1 MPPAFPPRDSARSLD
16 TTSPHGGLRV
26 EADLLRQTV
35 VRLNQEL
42 SGLQQAMATR
52 AVIDQAKGAI
62 RTVTGVSNDEAFALL
77 AARSQHTN
85 RKLSTV
91 ALDVLAALDRDED
104 RPAAVLSALQLPDQR
119 AHLYAGDGAPP
130 RWRSL
135 RRWDPLAASV
145 TDRDQLLAL
154 ADLGEQLAGAPDRAV
169 VVDVLLRE
177 GAEALGAFAA
187 TFATVQDGAAALDVE
202 GISLGD
208 DAPDVVP
215 LDADHPVAEVL
226 RTGRTELLSRP
237 DLALRYPAHPR
248 PERLR
253 GLAVI
258 PVARDTGR
266 PAVWSLLFDHGVP
279 SDRSSRAMLDRAGR
293 LATRALSRAV

>member
-1 MPPAFPPRDSARSLD
+1 VPPAFPPPDSARSLD
-16 TTSPHGGLRV
+16 TPSADGGLRV
-26 EADLLRQTV
+26 EADLLRETV
-35 VRLNQEL
+35 VRLTHEL

-62 RTVTGVSNDEAFALL
+62 RTVTGVSNDEAFTLL
-77 AARSQHTN
+77 ATRSQNTN

-91 ALDVLAALDRDED
+91 ALDVLAAVDSDV
-104 RPAAVLSALQLPDQR
+104 RPAAVLSALQLPDPRPQP
-119 AHLYAGDGAPP
+119 ADGDGAPP

-135 RRWDPLAASV
+135 RRWDPVSAGV
-145 TDRDQLLAL
+145 TDRDQLLAV
-154 ADLGEQLAGAPDRAV
+154 ADLGEQLASAPDRAV
-169 VVDVLLRE
+169 VVDVLLRG

-187 TFATVQDGAAALDVE
+187 TFATVQDGAAAHEVE

-208 DAPDVVP
+208 DAPDVLP
-215 LDADHPVAEVL
+215 LDADHPVTEAL

-237 DLALRYPAHPR
+237 ELALRYPAHPR

-253 GLAVI
+253 GMAVI

-293 LATRALSRAV
+293 LATGALSRAV